1 MAKSH
6 KTMRRVKAAGI
17 SKAEKRVGRLGQKTK
32 KTPSARPV
40 ITKRGKSASHS
51 RRTNGFAA
59 KRTSAQASVVA
70 IQPTTDMSVSLD
82 SLRVAVRT
90 ELAELLWEAVG
101 VLSAQHSANRKSLT
115 RDHVVQPKANPD
127 GVTPAAAIALPE
139 ISVNRGTSD
148 EHISDANAEELP
160 ENPGLRSSHLLHSE
174 GDHGDAPNEAF
185 DAQAREMFAA
195 VETRSQMQSA
205 CSPLQIVDFLIEK
218 KAFSQ
223 AAAVKTKDLPKARS
237 TKRSA
242 SRNFLEELGAIK
254 PVKVTPVRPKKQG
267 TQRPSRRRVDGV
279 FLTPL
284 AIRGWELRYNATLVH
299 S

>member
-1 MAKSH
+1 MAKAH
-6 KTMRRVKAAGI
+6 KTVRRVKAAGI
-17 SKAEKRVGRLGQKTK
+17 SKTKKRIGRLGQKTK

-40 ITKRGKSASHS
+40 ITKRGKSAVHS
-51 RRTNGFAA
+51 RRTNAVAA
-59 KRTSAQASVVA
+59 KRTSAQASVRAVL
-70 IQPTTDMSVSLD
+70 PTTDTSVSLD

-90 ELAELLWEAVG
+90 ELAELLLEAVC
-101 VLSAQHSANRKSLT
+101 VLSAQHSPNRKPFT

-139 ISVNRGTSD
+139 IPVNHGKSD

-160 ENPGLRSSHLLHSE
+160 ENPALEPSHSLHSV

-185 DAQAREMFAA
+185 DAQARDMFAA

-205 CSPLQIVDFLIEK
+205 CSPLQIVNFLIEK
-218 KAFSQ
+218 KAFSR
-223 AAAVKTKDLPKARS
+223 AVAVKTKDLPKARS

-242 SRNFLEELGAIK
+242 SRNFLEDLGAIA
-254 PVKVTPVRPKKQG
+254 PVRVTPVRPKKQG

>member
-6 KTMRRVKAAGI
+6 KTMRRVKAARI

-32 KTPSARPV
+32 KTPSARPA
-40 ITKRGKSASHS
+40 ITKRGKSAGRS
-51 RRTNGFAA
+51 RRTNGVAA
-59 KRTSAQASVVA
+59 KRISAQASVFA

-101 VLSAQHSANRKSLT
+101 VLSAQHSANRKSFT

-139 ISVNRGTSD
+139 MSVNRGTSD

-160 ENPGLRSSHLLHSE
+160 GAPGLQASHSLHSE
-174 GDHGDAPNEAF
+174 GDHGDAPDEAF
-185 DAQAREMFAA
+185 DAEAQEMFAA
-195 VETRSQMQSA
+195 VEMRSQMQSA
-205 CSPLQIVDFLIEK
+205 CSPLQIVSFLIEK

-284 AIRGWELRYNATLVH
+284 AIRGWELRYNATVVH